1 MYNEIETY
9 IIEYFNEGLPYMEIL
24 EFLRVRHKYEISL
37 STIKRWLRENGI
49 KRRPLST
56 LRSSNADV
64 LKAIQDELCG
74 SASDVGY
81 RRMHKILLSKG
92 LICRRDDVRKMILQL
107 DPEGVQ
113 LRGKR
118 RLRRRK
124 YYAPGP
130 NYVWHIDGHDKLKP
144 YGFSIHGCIDGF
156 SRKIIWLEVGVT
168 NKMP

>member
-1 MYNEIETY
+1 MDNEIETY
-9 IIEYFNEGLPYMEIL
+9 IIEYFNEGLTYMEIL

-81 RRMHKILLSKG
+81 RRFNLS
-92 LICRRDDVRKMILQL
+92 
-107 DPEGVQ
+107 
-113 LRGKR
+113 
-118 RLRRRK
+118 
-124 YYAPGP
+124 
-130 NYVWHIDGHDKLKP
+130 
-144 YGFSIHGCIDGF
+144 S
-156 SRKIIWLEVGVT
+156 
-168 NKMP
+168 